1 MICSNFIMLL
11 AGPHHAKF
19 NSRLQWS
26 VLIFSFVSLSVLFV
40 CYFVRS
46 CGSTQTRCPQSTI
59 VNWLWI
65 VSTIHMPNARNITV
79 GSNYLVTN
87 LDFRTFDWFWMLM
100 WLWMYP
106 IWTLMWMYPIWMLM
120 WMYPIGSISSR
131 QMSQWAPI
139 ILSFSWTFV
148 QFINVSDWC

>member
-1 MICSNFIMLL
+1 MICLNFFHLFL
-11 AGPHHAKF
+11 CQF
-19 NSRLQWS
+19 Y
-26 VLIFSFVSLSVLFV
+26 LFV
-40 CYFVRS
+40 TFFRS
-46 CGSTQTRCPQSTI
+46 CECNQTRFPQSTI

-65 VSTIHMPNARNITV
+65 VSTIHMPNARNVTV

-87 LDFRTFDWFWMLM
+87 LDFCTFDWFWMLM

-120 WMYPIGSISSR
+120 WMYPILMWMWLWMYPIWMLMWMYLIGSISSR